1 MWLYT
6 GRRKYL
12 NQLLLDA
19 DRVDLDGVASGK
31 VNEDDVN
38 YAKQKIIDS
47 LKRYKKTKV
56 KPAEP
61 VKEKPPEIKVSPTT
75 GRTILTLR
83 GSRRKP
89 AEFPVYPLPLSLT
102 LI

>member
-31 VNEDDVN
+31 VNEDDVS
-38 YAKQKIIDS
+38 YAKQQIISS
-47 LKRYKKTKV
+47 LKRTKKPKV
-56 KPAEP
+56 KTSEPA
-61 VKEKPPEIKVSPTT
+61 KEKPPEIKVSPTT
-75 GRTILTLR
+75 GRPILTLKKKKLT
-83 GSRRKP
+83 S
-89 AEFPVYPLPLSLT
+89 PV
-102 LI
+102 